1 MPSRRHCSWTACLS
15 LLVLIAMAAPPIPAQ
30 AAAASKRGTAASEPI
45 RVVYHFSEG
54 AEQALRG
61 MRNIHN
67 HLNADPT
74 AKIVVVALGHGID
87 FLLDAATDSNGQ
99 PFDASVAALTARGV
113 EFRICAN
120 TLRSRDIAVS
130 EINPEAVVV
139 PSGVAEIARLQAR
152 EGHAYIRP

>member
-1 MPSRRHCSWTACLS
+1 MNAARRRAAGG
-15 LLVLIAMAAPPIPAQ
+15 LLLAVAMAVSARVAE
-30 AAAASKRGTAASEPI
+30 AAKPTAAVVEPV
-45 RVVYHFSEG
+45 RVVYQFSEG

-67 HLNADPT
+67 HLNADPS
-74 AKIVVVALGHGID
+74 AKIVAVAFGRGID
-87 FLLDAATDSNGQ
+87 FLIDGAKDANGQ

-120 TLRSRDIAVS
+120 TLRAL
-130 EINPEAVVV
+130 EIPAGKVNPEAQVV

-152 EGHAYIRP
+152 EGHAYLRP